1 MGALNAIPPNFFGHL
16 ERSANPSNSW
26 VIIFLLV
33 IVWVFLWRQPVMF
46 GPLTPKHLHRQW
58 CRVRIWTNWSTTW
71 ANWKTS
77 LAALQTVRRVVFFW
91 GRSRFLVGFVK
102 FEISPFRSF
111 PSQNLEFCWWLPG
124 DRFGMS
130 GSTTRIVAP
139 ERSFEI
145 QEMMVSSR
153 CPPGGR
159 WQPQA
164 TIRAK
169 WTISAASSWPA
180 SVTWRTFLRG
190 LKDVFCVQ
198 DVFWCVF

>member
-1 MGALNAIPPNFFGHL
+1 MQYLP
-16 ERSANPSNSW
+16 
-26 VIIFLLV
+26 IFLVIWKGLQIHPILESYVFLV
-33 IVWVFLWRQPVMF
+33 MVWVFLWRQPVMF

-102 FEISPFRSF
+102 LWDLAFSIISIPKPGGLLMTPRWQVWNEWLNH
-111 PSQNLEFCWWLPG
+111 QNC
-124 DRFGMS
+124 R
-130 GSTTRIVAP
+130 TRT
-139 ERSFEI
+139 E
-145 QEMMVSSR
+145 VSPR
-153 CPPGGR
+153 PGGR

-198 DVFWCVF
+198 DVFWCVFQVRLDLV